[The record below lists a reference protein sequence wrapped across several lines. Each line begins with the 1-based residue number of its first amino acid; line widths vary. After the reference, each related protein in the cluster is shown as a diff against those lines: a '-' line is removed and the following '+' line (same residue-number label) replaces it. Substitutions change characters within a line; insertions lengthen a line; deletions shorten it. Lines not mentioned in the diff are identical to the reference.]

1 MDHLDGALSVHAGSD
16 ADALVREVNARQA
29 VVIDDTAAVLRRGTN
44 PIRAVGVA
52 ARNAAA
58 VNPATGCLIRCLATL
73 AAAAV
78 PVLADDTALRAT
90 GSRGRAWRTGVRAA
104 AAEAVVAVMESATGV
119 APIAWSTLT
128 GRARPA
134 GMAVG
139 GAAVRVVRARRGIW
153 RTAGRVATAIDDG
166 RGALQVAATVGTVR
180 AAAGAVKRDAACSA
194 ATDPP
199 RPTTDARTEFPSGG
213 ADTRSSRAI
222 TPDAGTTGAAAAV
235 IATALAST
243 LPGAAWEELPGM
255 GPHVLP
261 GLLQALLLVAFELL
275 AGEQGVVGRDITGA
289 TSYEPTEDRAD

>member
-199 RPTTDARTEFPSGG
+199 RPTTRRPHRVPVRWSRYTLLPGNYPRRRDHRSRRSRHRHSSCQHTAGCSLGG
-213 ADTRSSRAI
+213 AAGHGSSCASW
-222 TPDAGTTGAAAAV
+222 PSSGTSSCR
-235 IATALAST
+235 L
-243 LPGAAWEELPGM
+243 
-255 GPHVLP
+255 
-261 GLLQALLLVAFELL
+261 
-275 AGEQGVVGRDITGA
+275 
-289 TSYEPTEDRAD
+289 